1 MVERQGM
8 VIIEEI
14 QRSGRKIKVGLK
26 SIKLLNLGGKRIS
39 RQDLP
44 TQGGETENWEGA
56 KNTGGYF
63 AVLWQNHVN

>member
-44 TQGGETENWEGA
+44 TQGGETEN
-56 KNTGGYF
+56 
-63 AVLWQNHVN
+63 